1 MDTSEPVNN
10 LDSHVLHHQEE
21 EEEEVQDKEEVVL
34 LPTVLVMRIQIG
46 CLPSKVLSASQ
57 PLQMTATLIKLWER
71 KWKISNPV
79 GIISHCY
86 QIRILLQILNLL

>member
-34 LPTVLVMRIQIG
+34 FPTVLLLRW
-46 CLPSKVLSASQ
+46 LFALKVLSASQ